1 MISVFCL
8 FKSCRQI
15 MIAGIFM
22 KSIRRI
28 SGFQR
33 EKIMTELNW
42 LEVTLFMM
50 LLAWTI
56 NLTWVDKAIQ
66 ENEKIRFLMSTSAYI
81 SNASVFYSTFQML
94 WCISSEPRCEFLLLC
109 KLMIILTNVFTQFP
123 SFFEVLGSRILRK
136 KKTLMSCSH
145 WMIMGDR
152 WLDIYWIYI
161 VVYIYQRYCW
171 EAHLMSCISCINFEA
186 F

>member
-1 MISVFCL
+1 MIRVFCL
-8 FKSCRQI
+8 LKSCRQM

-22 KSIRRI
+22 KSIRKI

-56 NLTWVDKAIQ
+56 NLTWVDKAIE
-66 ENEKIRFLMSTSAYI
+66 ENEKIRSIMSTSAYI

-94 WCISSEPRCEFLLLC
+94 WCMSSEPQRTFLLSC

-123 SFFEVLGSRILRK
+123 SFFEVLGSGILRR

-145 WMIMGDR
+145 WMIMEDGQV
-152 WLDIYWIYI
+152 DIYWIYI
-161 VVYIYQRYCW
+161 VVCIYQRYCW